1 MGFLLLGGIHHG
13 NMTFIAPLQLANERY
28 SQTKHFTFLSALA
41 AELEITQHS
50 VARSLNS
57 RQNLKIRC
65 NIYFYWSYLVFDS
78 GGVYKHKVTGYN
90 RALRGFLWNL
100 FFFPLRSRSDFFFLY
115 QKGFSH
121 ILSPPCA
128 FSTLY
133 GSCRMLVCVKGYRG
147 TLSIDFFMS

>member
-57 RQNLKIRC
+57 RQNLKKRC
-65 NIYFYWSYLVFDS
+65 NICFYWSYLVFDS
-78 GGVYKHKVTGYN
+78 GGVYKHKGTLYYADSYK
-90 RALRGFLWNL
+90 RILH
-100 FFFPLRSRSDFFFLY
+100 FFFLY
-115 QKGFSH
+115 QKEFSQLI
-121 ILSPPCA
+121 ILLLPPRAC
-128 FSTLY
+128 STLY
-133 GSCRMLVCVKGYRG
+133 ASYCMFVCMKGYRD
-147 TLSIDFFMS
+147 TLSIDLFMNLYK